1 MFLHIMEKKIKSMK
15 KEELTQTSKLT
26 DDEMTEL
33 KEAFALFDSDGDG
46 NITTAGTNSKNK
58 TFLGFKLVGL

>member
-1 MFLHIMEKKIKSMK
+1 MK

>member
-1 MFLHIMEKKIKSMK
+1 MK

-46 NITTAGTNSKNK
+46 NITTAGPNSKNK